1 MLSTCANV
9 SARKAPGFWAAQCRR
24 TTASPE
30 VQPMC
35 HRLSLPRPSE
45 VPRKSFYGWRAG
57 TQVLASATAPP
68 RLRPR
73 TRLTTPGHPGSSAH
87 PRHVAAARERGA
99 QARQVVL
106 RPQRGAA
113 ARARVGARRGCGV
126 AQRECRRVHA
136 RQRAQRLPSDRVRES
151 ASGRTRRLRIQCSA
165 KHTPPAPRSGL
176 RVHFG
181 SYKTH
186 GRRQFH
192 AR

>member
-30 VQPMC
+30 FRPMC

-45 VPRKSFYGWRAG
+45 VPRKRMVRRDTGASVSNRAA
-57 TQVLASATAPP
+57 QAPDTSDNPGSP
-68 RLRPR
+68 RLKRAPATCSRRPR
-73 TRLTTPGHPGSSAH
+73 TRRSGAPG
-87 PRHVAAARERGA
+87 
-99 QARQVVL
+99 
-106 RPQRGAA
+106 RPAAA